1 LWQASSQPL
10 AELQD
15 PAPQNGWFGLVVGP
29 YWKQNVQENHGRDCI
44 TSISIIL
51 IFDDFG
57 WKKTWMSPL
66 VFPWN
71 KPQIARGLLGARS
84 TSSTACGA
92 KTLWVLD
99 QRDAIAQ
106 IAHEESL
113 FRSPHVMLHQGPE
126 RCRVVFTIPNW
137 GFFLGILWSP
147 GNGMFL
153 ICLMTLKHSWSMEPG
168 ECQWDGLGFTT
179 LELYL
184 HLLNWRVPPA
194 FCFVD
199 HVLRNLG
206 HCSHFSEKKYK
217 KCVVKPHRFF
227 LSLVYPVRA
236 RGDGKLVGTMAR
248 TRTTGNWISELSTQD
263 PGLSMERSLESF
275 LPSPSRSFNDAWLRL
290 LRIAAESPSCPRL
303 SLCSQHIPNCFWVE
317 GTPNVNQW
325 QQLVHV
331 PVWLGRIYVINLLYS
346 YNFTGVVRKLVTP
359 KAGFKCVLTLLSGW
373 FGGMAQ
379 I

>member
-1 LWQASSQPL
+1 MEEIVLHQ
-10 AELQD
+10 
-15 PAPQNGWFGLVVGP
+15 LV
-29 YWKQNVQENHGRDCI
+29 
-44 TSISIIL
+44 SL

-168 ECQWDGLGFTT
+168 ECQWDGLGFRVYHIRT
-179 LELYL
+179 
-184 HLLNWRVPPA
+184 VPPSLKLKSSSRFL
-194 FCFVD
+194 FCRPC
-199 HVLRNLG
+199 L
-206 HCSHFSEKKYK
+206 EKFG
-217 KCVVKPHRFF
+217 P
-227 LSLVYPVRA
+227 LQS
-236 RGDGKLVGTMAR
+236 
-248 TRTTGNWISELSTQD
+248 
-263 PGLSMERSLESF
+263 
-275 LPSPSRSFNDAWLRL
+275 L
-290 LRIAAESPSCPRL
+290 LREEI
-303 SLCSQHIPNCFWVE
+303 
-317 GTPNVNQW
+317 
-325 QQLVHV
+325 
-331 PVWLGRIYVINLLYS
+331 
-346 YNFTGVVRKLVTP
+346 
-359 KAGFKCVLTLLSGW
+359 
-373 FGGMAQ
+373 
-379 I
+379 

>member
-51 IFDDFG
+51 IFEDFG

-227 LSLVYPVRA
+227 FV
-236 RGDGKLVGTMAR
+236 
-248 TRTTGNWISELSTQD
+248 
-263 PGLSMERSLESF
+263 
-275 LPSPSRSFNDAWLRL
+275 
-290 LRIAAESPSCPRL
+290 PRL
-303 SLCSQHIPNCFWVE
+303 PCSCSWGREVGRHHGTHQAHWKLDQRTVHTRPWTFDGTQPREFPSFSVSQFQRCLAETSAHCCWIP
-317 GTPNVNQW
+317 
-325 QQLVHV
+325 QLSPVV
-331 PVWLGRIYVINLLYS
+331 PVFPTHPKLFLGR
-346 YNFTGVVRKLVTP
+346 RDP
-359 KAGFKCVLTLLSGW
+359 KC
-373 FGGMAQ
+373 
-379 I
+379 